1 MRDIKTIMRIL
12 TSLLSIV
19 VLVSLVTVYAD
30 DTTRNQAADVAEPE
44 RDIPEVDQFMVSF
57 RPVLQAKMGDDFGT
71 VRDSVPVLAA
81 KMNALMKAELPL
93 FYSDV
98 ADQFDKSKR
107 KLAESMKAL
116 EEASKS
122 DIDSLL
128 AEAVENVR
136 TNFVEV
142 LITLSAQIKEID
154 DFHEVLRPLWHEA
167 VPNQDYEAIKAAIPD
182 LKKLAD
188 ALMKAE
194 LPKKYEFLQK
204 EFDEMRLALKV
215 SVDSL
220 EVVCQ
225 GTDNEAIE
233 SRMIDMHEA
242 YHALTECL
250 E

>member
-1 MRDIKTIMRIL
+1 MRHIKAIMRAL
-12 TSLLSIV
+12 TSLVSVII
-19 VLVSLVTVYAD
+19 LVSLVTAYAD
-30 DTTRNQAADVAEPE
+30 DTTRNQTVDIAEPE
-44 RDIPEVDQFMVSF
+44 REVPEVDQFMASF
-57 RPVLQAKMGDDFGT
+57 RPVLQAKMDDDFQT
-71 VRDSVPVLAA
+71 VRDSVPVLVA
-81 KMNALMKAELPL
+81 KMKALMKAELPP

-98 ADQFDKSKR
+98 RDLFDKNR
-107 KLAESMKAL
+107 MKLAESMKAL

-128 AEAVENVR
+128 AEGVENVR

-188 ALMKAE
+188 ALVKAE

-204 EFDEMRLALKV
+204 EFDEKRLALKV

-220 EVVCQ
+220 EVVCR